1 MVHSSTDSNFLQE
14 VEELEKQKKE
24 AKDDDQRREVEQKL
38 QIKELERDLANARM
52 VRQTAKQLTYKNYHS
67 SESLWHKTES

>member
-14 VEELEKQKKE
+14 VGGLEKQKKE

-38 QIKELERDLANARM
+38 QIKELERDLAAARY
-52 VRQTAKQLTYKNYHS
+52 VRQIAKQLTYKYYHS
-67 SESLWHKTES
+67 SESL